1 MKPRV
6 LVVEDEVITV
16 MSLQH
21 LLELWGYRMCGQA
34 SSGKEAIERAESEK
48 PDIALIDV
56 SLSGDINGIEAAR
69 QIRSLFDIPIIF
81 ITGYSDNE
89 TMKEI
94 RDMEPAGYFIKPVD
108 FNKLKIA
115 LESIAQKS
123 KKKSKKKKD
132 Q

>member
-1 MKPRV
+1 M
-6 LVVEDEVITV
+6 VEDEVITV